1 MDIGKYFASKKRELS
16 SNNSADGDIPK
27 KVKETNVSASSDVS
41 ISNDD
46 VFAGGLDDPNCEDIL
61 LNTLRGHP

>member
-46 VFAGGLDDPNCEDIL
+46 VTYL
-61 LNTLRGHP
+61 LEVWMTLIVRTFYLIH

>member
-27 KVKETNVSASSDVS
+27 KVKETNVS
-41 ISNDD
+41 
-46 VFAGGLDDPNCEDIL
+46 
-61 LNTLRGHP
+61 

>member
-1 MDIGKYFASKKRELS
+1 MDIGKYFASKKQELS

-46 VFAGGLDDPNCEDIL
+46 VL
-61 LNTLRGHP
+61 LEVWMTLIVRTFYLIH